1 MRTDTATARLMDAEK
16 LHVPTHPWRDGIEP
30 AILHRADLDH
40 LLIWAYACEISD
52 ITLMSD
58 EPPAALIDGQYERL
72 GHRTLSRQELDGL
85 LMDTFGS
92 NGPAVITAGHP
103 LDFAYEIQ
111 LSRKTRIRFRF
122 NAVTA
127 RTQYT
132 TAGCAISLRT
142 IRDMPQTVE
151 ELGIESA
158 IVEASRNV
166 SLSQGVV
173 LTVGATGTGKST
185 LQAALLR
192 DTLARRPALKVVTV
206 EAPIEYVLSTA
217 PERVGIVA
225 QYEVPTHTPS
235 FADGIRNAMRQKPN
249 VILLGEARDAETFNE
264 LLTAGVTGHAVYST
278 THAPSIAGAFKRV
291 VGMYPPSEQRGL
303 IATLLDV
310 MRLCITQRLVP
321 RVGGGRVALR
331 EYLVFDQA
339 TRVRL
344 AQVDPDRLA
353 LAVHTEVAAHGQTLL
368 MDAQQKY
375 TQGLISAETLA
386 IIQAEWRDFG
396 AVAGQGES

>member
-1 MRTDTATARLMDAEK
+1 MRTDTATARLMAADH
-16 LHVPTHPWRDGIEP
+16 LPIPTHPWVDGFEP
-30 AILHRADLDH
+30 PILHRRDLDH
-40 LLIWAYACEISD
+40 LLTWAYACEIGD
-52 ITLMSD
+52 ITLTSD

-72 GHRTLSRQELDGL
+72 GQRTLSRQELDGL
-85 LMDTFGS
+85 LMDTFGA
-92 NGPAVITAGHP
+92 NGPSVITAGHA
-103 LDFAYEIQ
+103 LDFAYEIH
-111 LSRKTRIRFRF
+111 LSRKTRIRFRV
-122 NAVTA
+122 NAVTG

-151 ELGIESA
+151 ELGVESV

-206 EAPIEYVLSTA
+206 EAPIEFVLSTA
-217 PERVGIVA
+217 PEKVGIVV

-235 FADGIRNAMRQKPN
+235 FAEGIRNAMRQKPN
-249 VILLGEARDAETFNE
+249 VILLGEARDTETFNE

-303 IATLLDV
+303 IATFLDV

-353 LAVHTEVAAHGQTLL
+353 LAVHTEVADKGQTLL
-368 MDAQQKY
+368 MDAQRKHDE
-375 TQGLISAETLA
+375 GLISTETLA
-386 IIQAEWRDFG
+386 IIEAEWRDFG
-396 AVAGQGES
+396 AVSKGDS